1 MKNIFFGS
9 VRFSETRITTHK
21 LHRVIFRV
29 APNLLELSRRHFAV
43 ALQTHFTD
51 AEACSLLTSVL
62 SLDYNQSF
70 VGFWADNRVE
80 EGLSLIPLT
89 GNI

>member
-9 VRFSETRITTHK
+9 VRFSETRITPRK
-21 LHRVIFRV
+21 LHIAIFRV
-29 APNLLELSRRHFAV
+29 GPNLLQLSRRHFAV
-43 ALQTHFTD
+43 ELHTHFTD
-51 AEACSLLTSVL
+51 AEACSFLTSVL